1 MGAHDNRL
9 KDMSTRILILKL
21 DAMQL
26 ITRTT
31 DTLER
36 AALERVQQPLT
47 EALVALNPDT
57 HRDLVCPVC
66 GLFCGNDLT
75 KLTTCTWCGGVFCT
89 SECEQAYHEVPGQ
102 CPHAPQPERPQYD
115 GPPDEDITWGKR

>member
-47 EALVALNPDT
+47 EALVALDVGA
-57 HRDLVCPVC
+57 HADRICPTC
-66 GLFCGNDLT
+66 GLWCNDLT
-75 KLTTCTWCGGVFCT
+75 QLVECQWCEGKWCSSTCESAFHETPGR
-89 SECEQAYHEVPGQ
+89 CE
-102 CPHAPQPERPQYD
+102 HAPQPERPQYD
-115 GPPDEDITWGKR
+115 GPDEPDITWGKR